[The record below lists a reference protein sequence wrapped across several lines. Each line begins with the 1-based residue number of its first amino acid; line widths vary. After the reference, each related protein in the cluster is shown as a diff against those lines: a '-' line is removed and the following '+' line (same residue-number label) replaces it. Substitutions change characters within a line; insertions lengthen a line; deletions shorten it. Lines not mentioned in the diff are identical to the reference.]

1 MQAGGIIG
9 TPTTTGT
16 SLSFE
21 TQCAGSLTKQISF
34 DIKDFRPWIYGSKIN
49 FSGFTENS
57 KVTNFPVYVELN
69 SSIPG
74 FSYEQFASSYGH
86 DLRFLTADGKTELA
100 YEPIEWNPTGTSSF
114 WVLLEQL
121 DNNTSIRAIWGNPNY
136 REQPAYTRNGS
147 VWQKYRAVWHM
158 DGDDPD

>member
-1 MQAGGIIG
+1 MEIIWN
-9 TPTTTGT
+9 TYTTGT
-16 SLSFE
+16 YISSFE
-21 TQCAGSLTKQISF
+21 TSNAAGSLTKQISF

-57 KVTNFPVYVELN
+57 KVTDFPVYVELN

-121 DNNTSIRAIWGNPNY
+121 DNNTSIRPRGNPGIRSNQLTL
-136 REQPAYTRNGS
+136 EMEVFGKTPCSVAYGR
-147 VWQKYRAVWHM
+147 
-158 DGDDPD
+158 